1 VGKVLV
7 FRGGWKA
14 LCVSMKVGE
23 IVPGGIGGG
32 GGRSRRKRLI
42 GGKMKK
48 EYSYRK
54 FADRKAR
61 E

>member
-1 VGKVLV
+1 M
-7 FRGGWKA
+7 
-14 LCVSMKVGE
+14 CVSMKVGE
-23 IVPGGIGGG
+23 IVSGGIGGG

-42 GGKMKK
+42 GRKMKK

-61 E
+61 EWIGEVIG